1 MNILKDKII
10 DRSEIAG
17 VFIFISLLLGSGYLV
32 SHHQNAV
39 EKRFGFCTMTPD
51 MKWIPCHIEP
61 VMIRCITPGGAFD
74 KAGFKDRDIVLL
86 AGIHSV
92 SAFHKLLDQPG
103 GNLIEIKVIPYDKF
117 RLECNSVNWGE
128 SLKRFVIAP

>member
-74 KAGFKDRDIVLL
+74 KAGFKDRDIVALS
-86 AGIHSV
+86 GIHSV
-92 SAFHKLLDQPG
+92 TAFHRLLNKPG
-103 GNLIEIKVIPYDKF
+103 SSIIKIDVIPFNKF
-117 RLECNSVNWGE
+117 KPGCDQVNWGE
-128 SLKRFVIAP
+128 LVKRIVIAP